1 MRPAAWVAMALTV
14 ALVVAC
20 PQILTGGLFVAVA
33 AVGFAV
39 GWVLMTPLAAGAAL
53 AATLVWIAMR
63 PETGRR
69 WAR

>member
-1 MRPAAWVAMALTV
+1 MTMRPAAWVALALTIT
-14 ALVVAC
+14 LLVAC
-20 PQILTGGLFVAVA
+20 PQLLPAAVAVTD
-33 AVGFAV
+33 
-39 GWVLMTPLAAGAAL
+39 WVLNTPLAAGAAL

>member
-1 MRPAAWVAMALTV
+1 MTMRPAAWVALALTV
-14 ALVVAC
+14 ALLVAC
-20 PQILTGGLFVAVA
+20 PALLPA
-33 AVGFAV
+33 AVTAV
-39 GWVLMTPLAAGAAL
+39 GWLLSTPLAAGAAL